1 MLFGIHSYR
10 ITAVGTAFLLLQA
23 GSELQAQRPGQRIL
37 VPVRAYTSTP
47 ARLPYT
53 GSIARQ
59 LRVPAGFSVS
69 VFAERLGA
77 PRMLAVG
84 QDGTI
89 YVTRRDS
96 NDVLALRDE
105 GNGRAGPPRK
115 VITDLRRVHGIA
127 LHDGKMYLAT
137 VKEVYAVDLRSDGS
151 VSTPKAI
158 ITDLPDGGQHPN
170 RTLGV
175 GPDGMLYIAIGST
188 CNVCNEP
195 NEEHATILRA
205 KLDGSERGIYSRG
218 LRNTVGF
225 AWDPK
230 TGTLW
235 GMDHGSDGKGN
246 DIPPEELNQL
256 QSARH
261 YGWPYC
267 YGDRVPDKYFS
278 GQPAGSSKLE
288 FCPRTAAPVLGYQA
302 HAAPIQLAFY
312 TGKQF
317 PAQYRGD
324 AFVAMRGSWNRE
336 PPTGYGIVRIVFRN
350 GKPVRMVEFLSGFLR
365 NGKAYSGRPAGL
377 VVAKD
382 GALLLSDDTN
392 GAIYRISYT
401 GTGRAPSRAA
411 PARAY
416 RPNHPATA
424 GPSGDSAAAPA
435 GPRRLA
441 FIDSLAQPE
450 SVKFDADQKVYFV
463 TNIAGPSLKKDGVGF
478 ISRLHEDG
486 TLESRKWIRS
496 GRNGVTLNAPKGMAI
511 VGDTLWV
518 ADIDL
523 VRGFDRRSGAPV
535 ATVDLTR
542 MGATFLNDV
551 SVGPD
556 GIYVTDTQLKAD
568 DKGLMFHPA
577 ADKIFRIGPDRGVSL
592 ALETDRLGR
601 PNGIAWNPATGRFLI
616 VSAGDTI
623 MSWRPGERDV
633 TPVVAGPG
641 QADGVILLEN
651 GTALISSWATS
662 SIHALQDG
670 KLRKLVEQVSS
681 PADIE
686 FNAARG
692 VLAVPLLGQNRV
704 EFYRVPQ

>member
-1 MLFGIHSYR
+1 MVHTSHRRAAALL
-10 ITAVGTAFLLLQA
+10 ITLALLPA
-23 GSELQAQRPGQRIL
+23 ASELQAQSPGQRTL
-37 VPVRAYTSTP
+37 VPVRTFTSTP
-47 ARLPYT
+47 ARLPYSS
-53 GSIARQ
+53 SIVRQ
-59 LRVPAGFSVS
+59 LRVPRGFTVS

-84 QDGTI
+84 DDGTL

-96 NDVLALRDE
+96 NDVLALRDD
-105 GNGRAGPPRK
+105 GTGRATSIRK
-115 VITDLRRVHGIA
+115 VITDLRRVHGIVI
-127 LHDGKMYLAT
+127 HGGKMYLAT
-137 VKEVYAVDLRSDGS
+137 VKEVYAASVGPDGS
-151 VSTPKAI
+151 VGTPTAI
-158 ITDLPDGGQHPN
+158 INDLPDGGQHPN

-195 NEEHATILRA
+195 NEEHATLLRA

-225 AWDPK
+225 AWDPR
-230 TGTLW
+230 TRLLW

-267 YGDRVPDKYFS
+267 YGDRLPDKYFS
-278 GQPAGSSKLE
+278 GQPAGSSKTE
-288 FCPRTAAPVLGYQA
+288 FCTRTTAPVLTYQA
-302 HAAPIQLAFY
+302 HAAPIQMAFY

-317 PAQYRGD
+317 PAEYRGD

-336 PPTGYGIVRIVFRN
+336 PPTGYGVVRIAFRD
-350 GKPVRMVEFLSGFLR
+350 GKPVRMQEFLSGFLR
-365 NGKAYSGRPAGL
+365 AGSASYTGRPAGL
-377 VVAKD
+377 AVAKD

-392 GAIYRISYT
+392 GAIYRIAFT
-401 GTGRAPSRAA
+401 GGKA
-411 PARAY
+411 PAEPTRAY
-416 RPNHPATA
+416 RTQNPDTMVVTVA
-424 GPSGDSAAAPA
+424 GASAPA
-435 GPRRLA
+435 GPRRVA
-441 FIDSLAQPE
+441 YVDSLSQPE

-463 TNIAGPSLKKDGVGF
+463 SNIAGPSLKKDGVGF
-478 ISRLHEDG
+478 ISRLREDG
-486 TLESRKWIRS
+486 TLESRSWIRS

-518 ADIDL
+518 TDIDV
-523 VRGFDRRSGAPV
+523 VRGFNRRSGAPV
-535 ATVDLTR
+535 GTVDLSKL
-542 MGATFLNDV
+542 GAAFLNDV

-556 GIYVTDTQLKAD
+556 GIYVTDTQLRAD
-568 DKGLMFHPA
+568 DKGLMFHPST
-577 ADKIFRIGPDRGVSL
+577 DKVFRIGPDRQASV
-592 ALETDRLGR
+592 ALETDRLSR
-601 PNGIAWNPATGRFLI
+601 PNGIAWNPSAGRFLI

-641 QADGVILLEN
+641 QADGVVIQEN

-662 SIHALQDG
+662 SVHALRDG
-670 KLRKLVEQVSS
+670 KLSKLVGQVSS

-686 FNAARG
+686 FTGPRATL
-692 VLAVPLLGQNRV
+692 VVPLLGQNRV
-704 EFYRVPQ
+704 EFYRLP